1 MFSYIH
7 IRTYVHI
14 CTHVI
19 VGMEV
24 VCDQCT
30 QMTIVFLC
38 TQANMHSTHWQP
50 LTQWKRYK
58 SNDDSCTGNVGESPL

>member
-1 MFSYIH
+1 MFSYVH

-14 CTHVI
+14 CKHVI

-30 QMTIVFLC
+30 QMIC
-38 TQANMHSTHWQP
+38 IQANIHSTHWQL

-58 SNDDSCTGNVGESPL
+58 SNNDSCTGNVGESPL